1 MPVKR
6 RIDKRRHNLPDA
18 LQRLLAGEPIENT
31 APNRVALTEA
41 IWFRKYD
48 LTEADRQRA
57 LDALHELRR
66 PEEEARR
73 AAELAVHAELIKNR
87 RVQ

>member
-1 MPVKR
+1 MSLPR
-6 RIDKRRHNLPDA
+6 RPRNRRSDLPDA
-18 LQRLLAGEPIENT
+18 IERLLAGEPIENT

-57 LDALHELRR
+57 LDVLHELRR

-73 AAELAVHAELIKNR
+73 EAELAMHADIIRR